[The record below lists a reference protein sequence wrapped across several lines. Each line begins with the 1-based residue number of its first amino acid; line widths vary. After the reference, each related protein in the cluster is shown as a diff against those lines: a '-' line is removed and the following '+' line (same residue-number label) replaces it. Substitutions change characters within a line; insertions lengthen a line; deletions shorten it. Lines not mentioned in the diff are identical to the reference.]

1 MGPSLDTRPSA
12 DEALARLIDGN
23 QRFLQGEANSAAF
36 RRETLADLA
45 KGQRPYATILGC
57 SDSACRPSGFF
68 DAGLGELF
76 VVRVAETGRVRFLPP
91 DERT

>member
-1 MGPSLDTRPSA
+1 MGPSPDDTRPSA

-23 QRFLQGEANSAAF
+23 QRLLQGEANSAAF

-57 SDSACRPSGFF
+57 SDSACRPSGFSMP
-68 DAGLGELF
+68 AWENCLWCAWPKQ
-76 VVRVAETGRVRFLPP
+76 VA
-91 DERT
+91 